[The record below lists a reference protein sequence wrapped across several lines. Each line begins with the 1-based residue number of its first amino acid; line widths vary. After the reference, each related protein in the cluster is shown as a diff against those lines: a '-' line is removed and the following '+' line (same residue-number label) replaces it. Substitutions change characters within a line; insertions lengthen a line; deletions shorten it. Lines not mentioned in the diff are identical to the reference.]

1 MAQEQETDA
10 PIAQDKDERSRLR
23 EFNAQKESLFSQRNA
38 VSQKIRALIGQ
49 IKTKKSERN
58 LLTDSVKA
66 QKDDRAKLSKEIR
79 DKIDVIKALKEKL
92 PKPAP
97 SQVHKGPRESPGR
110 IRAQIEELNRKI
122 ETEAPS
128 FEKEQKFMKM
138 IKELKR
144 QLDETEKRDEGS
156 SEVRA
161 LSKEIDALKVK
172 ADSAHD
178 EVQEKARQSQTLHEQ
193 ILAWS
198 KEVDELKKQEESL
211 QSQFLTAKKEHDE
224 LAIKL
229 GEMHAEREHKA
240 RDNQQRQEVQEQARQ
255 KKRLSQRIEE
265 VQEKIKKGEKLTTE
279 DLIVLQGSEE

>member
-10 PIAQDKDERSRLR
+10 PSAEKKDDHSRLR
-23 EFNAQKESLFSQRNA
+23 ELNAQKESLFSQRNA
-38 VSQKIRALIGQ
+38 VSQKIRSLIGQ

-92 PKPAP
+92 PKQAP
-97 SQVHKGPRESPGR
+97 SQVFKGPRESPGR

-161 LSKEIDALKVK
+161 LSKEIDALKAK

-178 EVQEKARQSQTLHEQ
+178 EVQEKAKQSQALHEQ
-193 ILAWS
+193 ILVWS

-211 QSQFLTAKKEHDE
+211 QSQFLTTKKEHDD
-224 LAIKL
+224 LAVKL
-229 GEMHAEREHKA
+229 GEMRVEREHKV
-240 RDNQQRQEVQEQARQ
+240 RDNQQRQEAQEQARQ

-279 DLIVLQGSEE
+279 DLIILQGSEE

>member
-10 PIAQDKDERSRLR
+10 PNAEKKDDHSHLR
-23 EFNAQKESLFSQRNA
+23 ELNAQKESLFSQRNA

-49 IKTKKSERN
+49 IKAKKSDRN

-66 QKDDRAKLSKEIR
+66 QKEDRAKLSKEIR

-92 PKPAP
+92 PKQAP
-97 SQVHKGPRESPGR
+97 SPAFKGPRESPGR
-110 IRAQIEELNRKI
+110 LRAQIEELNRKI

-161 LSKEIDALKVK
+161 LSKEIDALKAK

-178 EVQEKARQSQTLHEQ
+178 EVQEKAKQSQALHEQ
-193 ILAWS
+193 ILVWS

-211 QSQFLTAKKEHDE
+211 QSQFLTSKKEHDD
-224 LAIKL
+224 LAVKL
-229 GEMHAEREHKA
+229 GEMRVEREHKA
-240 RDNQQRQEVQEQARQ
+240 RDGQQRQEAQEQARQ

-279 DLIVLQGSEE
+279 DLIILQGSEE